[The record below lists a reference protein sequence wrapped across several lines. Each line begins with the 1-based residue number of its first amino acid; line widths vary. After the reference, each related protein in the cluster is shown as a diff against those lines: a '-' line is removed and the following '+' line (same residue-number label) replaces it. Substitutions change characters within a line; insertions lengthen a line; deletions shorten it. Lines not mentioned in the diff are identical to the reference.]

1 MWTATVNGCRA
12 MRSASMPMLKIAGV
26 VLCGGRS
33 SRMGTDKSRLE
44 YGGLPLY
51 EHMRHTLR
59 LAGIENVFLSGPGGI
74 QDVLPGRG
82 PLGGMHA
89 CMHAM
94 AGQFS
99 HALFVPT
106 DMPLLT
112 AAQLRNLAW
121 HSSDAEAL
129 YYLEQVFP
137 LRLSL
142 SSQTRGKLALQLMAE
157 IESRRSIKNFIR
169 SLQTDSLP
177 TGQSD
182 LESFANINT
191 PQEWQ
196 ALHITRGHRGF

>member
-1 MWTATVNGCRA
+1 MNMNTNKNMSINITMD
-12 MRSASMPMLKIAGV
+12 MRMHRVAGV

-33 SRMGTDKSRLE
+33 SRMGMDKSRLE
-44 YGGLPLY
+44 YGGLMLY

-59 LAGIENVFLSGPGGI
+59 LAGIENVFLSGPDGI
-74 QDVLPGRG
+74 QDVLPDRG

-112 AAQLRNLAW
+112 AEQIRKLAW
-121 HSSDAEAL
+121 HDSDAEAL
-129 YYLEQVFP
+129 YYLEQTFP
-137 LRLSL
+137 LKLSL
-142 SSQTRGKLALQLMAE
+142 SPQTRGKLTLQLMTE
-157 IESRRSIKNFIR
+157 TGSGRSIKNFIR
-169 SLQTDSLP
+169 SLQRDSLP
-177 TGQSD
+177 TGQSNQA
-182 LESFANINT
+182 SFTNINT

-196 ALHITRGHRGF
+196 ALNISRERRGF